1 MGWNNRPG
9 FRSIDAVRVW
19 AWGGA
24 AFSSAVLSCLLTW
37 AVLSATLPS
46 PLSTPPSN
54 PVLETVAPSQLAAMG
69 LRLES
74 TLQPFELPNNVTS
87 SLGVRLPS
95 TVLLR
100 KDAESVVRQSTAGV
114 QGVVESTLTYATAA
128 NLGPSARGTTMV
140 HRLVWAV
147 VGTRS
152 GVSATSGLL
161 QMLWL
166 VDARSQR
173 VLLELVVPAVSPAA
187 GAAPAG

>member
-1 MGWNNRPG
+1 MVV
-9 FRSIDAVRVW
+9 VRVW

-24 AFSSAVLSCLLTW
+24 AFGSAALSCVLTW

-46 PLSTPPSN
+46 PLRAPPST

-69 LRLES
+69 VRLES
-74 TLQPFELPNNVTS
+74 TLQPLELPDSVMS
-87 SLGVRLPS
+87 VGVRLPG

-100 KDAESVVRQSTAGV
+100 KDAESVVRQSSGGV
-114 QGVVESTLTYATAA
+114 QGVVESSLTYATA
-128 NLGPSARGTTMV
+128 NNVGPSARGSTMV

-152 GVSATSGLL
+152 GISATSGLL

-173 VLLELVVPAVSPAA
+173 VLLELVVPAAVPAA
-187 GAAPAG
+187 GATPAG

>member
-1 MGWNNRPG
+1 MVV
-9 FRSIDAVRVW
+9 VRVW

-24 AFSSAVLSCLLTW
+24 AFCGAALSCVMTW
-37 AVLSATLPS
+37 AILSETLPS
-46 PLSTPPSN
+46 PLHEPPST

-69 LRLES
+69 VRLDA
-74 TLQPFELPNNVTS
+74 TLQPFELPDSVMS
-87 SLGVRLPS
+87 AGVRLPT

-100 KDAESVVRQSTAGV
+100 KDAESVVRQSSGGV
-114 QGVVESTLTYATAA
+114 QGVVESSLTYATAS
-128 NLGPSARGTTMV
+128 NVGPSARGTTMV

-173 VLLELVVPAVSPAA
+173 VLLELVVPAAA
-187 GAAPAG
+187 PSGGAAPSG

>member
-1 MGWNNRPG
+1 M
-9 FRSIDAVRVW
+9 
-19 AWGGA
+19 
-24 AFSSAVLSCLLTW
+24 LSCVLTW

-46 PLSTPPSN
+46 PLSAAPSN

-74 TLQPFELPNNVTS
+74 TLQPFEVPNSVAYV
-87 SLGVRLPS
+87 GVRLPS

-100 KDAESVVRQSTAGV
+100 KEAESVVRQSSGAV

-128 NLGPSARGTTMV
+128 NVGPSAHGTTMM

-147 VGTRS
+147 VGTRA
-152 GVSATSGLL
+152 GISATTGLL

-173 VLLELVVPAVSPAA
+173 VLLELVVPAASPAP

>member
-19 AWGGA
+19 ARGGA
-24 AFSSAVLSCLLTW
+24 AFSSAGLSCLLTW

-46 PLSTPPSN
+46 PLSAPPPN

-87 SLGVRLPS
+87 LGVRLPS

-100 KDAESVVRQSTAGV
+100 KDAESVVRQSSGGV

-128 NLGPSARGTTMV
+128 NVGPSARGTTMV

-147 VGTRS
+147 VGTRA

-187 GAAPAG
+187 GPAPAG

>member
-1 MGWNNRPG
+1 MGWNNWPG
-9 FRSIDAVRVW
+9 FRSMDAVRVW

-24 AFSSAVLSCLLTW
+24 AFGSAMLSCVLTW

-46 PLSTPPSN
+46 PLSAPPSN

-74 TLQPFELPNNVTS
+74 TLQPFEVPNSVATV
-87 SLGVRLPS
+87 GVRLPS

-100 KDAESVVRQSTAGV
+100 REAESVVRQSSGAV

-128 NLGPSARGTTMV
+128 NVGPSARGTTMV

-147 VGTRS
+147 VGTRA
-152 GVSATSGLL
+152 GISATTGLL

-173 VLLELVVPAVSPAA
+173 VLLELVVPAAAPAP